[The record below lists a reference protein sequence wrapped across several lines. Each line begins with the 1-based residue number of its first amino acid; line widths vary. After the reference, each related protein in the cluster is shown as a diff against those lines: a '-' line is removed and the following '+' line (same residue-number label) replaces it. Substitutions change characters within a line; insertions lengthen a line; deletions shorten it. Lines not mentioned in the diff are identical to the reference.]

1 MTVLHPDASTEP
13 VPSSR
18 TVTGDEALPVMVGIT
33 VALLPLLVPAGP
45 GNTAVADAAMA
56 GSLLVAAMWV
66 SRERLPIAFPY
77 ASGVFL
83 LVIGGALAATVAG
96 APVSTALVL
105 AQDLFLLLWAAT
117 LALGRYDP
125 AIIAAATV
133 TWCRVAV
140 VYSAVAIVA
149 YLIGFAPLS
158 GVTAKDGVRASYT
171 FGDPNLAGNYLVTS
185 LFVMMACQRPRDPA
199 SRRIGY
205 VLVLVAMGFTGSN
218 GAMLTLLIGS
228 VLCLSIHIYH
238 RRGALGGLA
247 SLAVAALLAA
257 MMLVF
262 VLPRVDFDAIRAQ
275 ASAGVP
281 LLRDSFGRSGSSTT
295 ERATILGEGKSLF
308 LQGNATGVGPAQT
321 KASFAAHQAPYVK
334 EAHNDYLATLLERG
348 LIGALGLL
356 LLGAAVATRCW
367 RLLNARALPPAMA
380 AVVPRFWLLIA
391 IAPVMA
397 VAGGFYE
404 VLHFRHLWTW
414 LGIIAALVLSMQDH
428 QKERG

>member
-1 MTVLHPDASTEP
+1 M
-13 VPSSR
+13 
-18 TVTGDEALPVMVGIT
+18 TGDEALPVMVGIT

-66 SRERLPIAFPY
+66 SRERLPLAFPY

-96 APVSTALVL
+96 APISTALVL

-185 LFVMMACQRPRDPA
+185 LFVMMACQRPRD
-199 SRRIGY
+199 R
-205 VLVLVAMGFTGSN
+205 L
-218 GAMLTLLIGS
+218 
-228 VLCLSIHIYH
+228 
-238 RRGALGGLA
+238 
-247 SLAVAALLAA
+247 
-257 MMLVF
+257 
-262 VLPRVDFDAIRAQ
+262 
-275 ASAGVP
+275 
-281 LLRDSFGRSGSSTT
+281 
-295 ERATILGEGKSLF
+295 
-308 LQGNATGVGPAQT
+308 GPADRLR
-321 KASFAAHQAPYVK
+321 AGAGG
-334 EAHNDYLATLLERG
+334 DG
-348 LIGALGLL
+348 LH
-356 LLGAAVATRCW
+356 
-367 RLLNARALPPAMA
+367 RLQRRDADTADRQRALPLDPHLPPARRLRRA
-380 AVVPRFWLLIA
+380 GIPRRSPPSSA
-391 IAPVMA
+391 
-397 VAGGFYE
+397 
-404 VLHFRHLWTW
+404 R
-414 LGIIAALVLSMQDH
+414 
-428 QKERG
+428 